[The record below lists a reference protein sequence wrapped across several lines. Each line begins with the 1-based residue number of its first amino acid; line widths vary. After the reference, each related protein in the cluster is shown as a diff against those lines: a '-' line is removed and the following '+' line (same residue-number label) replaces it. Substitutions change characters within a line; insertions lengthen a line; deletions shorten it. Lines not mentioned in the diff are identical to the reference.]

1 MKKIIAGIIL
11 CFALVGCQSKEIC
24 GPTEEIKIEK
34 LIEKPDLEL
43 MKKEEPKM
51 TLEKRSAKTTV
62 ADVLSHNNLRAARIE
77 RRAEGL
83 QTYVCNIFKENPP
96 EFCK

>member
-11 CFALVGCQSKEIC
+11 CFGLVGCQSKEIC
-24 GPTEEIKIEK
+24 GPTEEVKIEK

-62 ADVLSHNNLRAARIE
+62 ADVLSHNNLRAVRIE